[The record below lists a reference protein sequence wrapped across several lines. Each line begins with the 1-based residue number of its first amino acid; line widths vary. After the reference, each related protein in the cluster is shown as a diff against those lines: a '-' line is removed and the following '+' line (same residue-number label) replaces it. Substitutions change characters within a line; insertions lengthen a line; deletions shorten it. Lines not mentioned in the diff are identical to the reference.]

1 MDGIILCCAGG
12 QVNASAQKQMFLG
25 RLIPKLS
32 GEWIQSVRKGLA
44 GGFLGQGLTAEKS
57 CGPAKDPFRHPWL
70 LPEPT
75 QTVSLPRHATSPI
88 QVAW

>member
-1 MDGIILCCAGG
+1 MGLSYAAPEGDSTRAIE
-12 QVNASAQKQMFLG
+12 KHMFLG

>member
-44 GGFLGQGLTAEKS
+44 GGFLGKILAIDPYFRTLEYFAL
-57 CGPAKDPFRHPWL
+57 PAQNWL
-70 LPEPT
+70 PGRRT
-75 QTVSLPRHATSPI
+75 R
-88 QVAW
+88 